1 MTKKIYF
8 ENDKNNFSETS
19 IISETKQ
26 NNAMYF
32 FKIFFHWRKNDERTQ
47 TPNFFSSTVIRLS
60 LY

>member
-8 ENDKNNFSETS
+8 ENDKNKFSETS

-47 TPNFFSSTVIRLS
+47 TPNFFLFNC
-60 LY
+60 Y